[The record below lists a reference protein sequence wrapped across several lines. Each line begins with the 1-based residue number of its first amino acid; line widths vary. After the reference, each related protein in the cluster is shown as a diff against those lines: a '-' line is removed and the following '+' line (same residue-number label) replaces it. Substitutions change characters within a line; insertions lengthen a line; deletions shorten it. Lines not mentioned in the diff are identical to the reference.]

1 MLKIVS
7 KLFFLSILLVASA
20 CAPRY
25 VEIPTY
31 EGMDV
36 REVLAAKKSVSDIE
50 AVFSVT
56 FEKEDTSMKG
66 DGKMDVSR
74 DGDLALRIYSFG
86 FLAFELTS
94 HDGIVHSNPPVDR
107 NKSTMLTYGLR
118 DCLFWWDIDDPD
130 FKEENDAYIFSDV
143 VRKIWIEKKT
153 MLPMKQTVSLSDG
166 RELVITYESPEKMNE
181 IWYPTKI
188 RIQLAQYSVTLVIR
202 ELLFVLKA

>member
-1 MLKIVS
+1 MLKSVL

-25 VEIPTY
+25 GEIPTY

-56 FEKEDTSMKG
+56 FENEDTSIKG
-66 DGKMDVSR
+66 DGKIDVSR
-74 DGDLALRIYSFG
+74 NGDLVLRIYSFG

-107 NKSTMLTYGLR
+107 NKSTILTYGLR
-118 DCLFWWDIDDPD
+118 DCFFWWDIDDPD

-153 MLPMKQTVSLSDG
+153 MLPVKQTVSLSDG
-166 RELVITYESPEKMNE
+166 RELIITYENPEEMNE
-181 IWYPTKI
+181 TWYPTKI
-188 RIQLAQYSVTLVIR
+188 RIQLAQYSVILVIK
-202 ELLFVLKA
+202 ELLFVLKT